1 MKILFVCLGN
11 ICRSPL
17 AKGVAIKKAKEKNL
31 NLFIDSAGTSSYH
44 IGERPCDY
52 SIKIAKQNGI
62 DISNFR
68 AREVNKSDK
77 NFDLIIALDKSNKK
91 DLQKM
96 GFKNIKLLG
105 EFGGFNGAD
114 VPDPYFFESFNKG
127 MQEVFNM
134 IEKSVD
140 DLLEKIA
147 KK

>member
-17 AKGVAIKKAKEKNL
+17 AKGIAIKKAKEKNL
-31 NLFIDSAGTSSYH
+31 DIFIDSAATSNYH

-52 SIKIAKQNGI
+52 SIKIAKLNGI
-62 DISNFR
+62 EISNYR
-68 AREVNKSDK
+68 ARQVNNQDK
-77 NFDLIIALDKSNKK
+77 KFDLIIALDKSNKK
-91 DLQKM
+91 NLEKL

-105 EFGGFNGAD
+105 EYGGFNGAD

-127 MQEVFNM
+127 MKEVFDM
-134 IEKSVD
+134 IEKSIE